1 MRSYQRQAS
10 RSTRRRRVN
19 PCAAAVFGLLAGGL
33 AGLLIGLPLEPAG
46 ANTDGF
52 EQAPVATQHPRG
64 VPPSDNGFRNIGAA
78 ACRTCHRELYAAWE
92 TSPHG
97 RAAAVLSFEQTLDPE
112 CAPCHL
118 PDEGV
123 LDNGVGCEA
132 CHGPGS
138 AYAELDVMIDPL
150 KRTGAGLR
158 DAGESCA
165 FCHNPGHPF
174 HVERDLAAAATT
186 IHRR

>member
-1 MRSYQRQAS
+1 M
-10 RSTRRRRVN
+10 RVN
-19 PCAAAVFGLLAGGL
+19 PCAAAVFGLSAGILAVSSGGVL
-33 AGLLIGLPLEPAG
+33 AVPAG
-46 ANTDGF
+46 ARARAPGQATD
-52 EQAPVATQHPRG
+52 ATQHPRG
-64 VPPSDNGFRNIGAA
+64 VPQSDEGFRNIGAA
-78 ACRTCHRELYAAWE
+78 ACRTCHRELYGAWE
-92 TSPHG
+92 SSPHG
-97 RAAAVLSFEQTLDPE
+97 RAAAVLSFEQTLDPL

-123 LDNGVGCEA
+123 LDDGVGCEA

-150 KRTGAGLR
+150 KRTAAGLR
-158 DAGESCA
+158 EPSVSCA

-174 HVERDLAAAATT
+174 HVERDLAAAAAT